1 MNEPRD
7 RGQERPGAEAD
18 SAQTQPRV
26 FFVVGHAKSGTSWLM
41 RLLNAHPEIM
51 CRGEGRIFGRSFR
64 RADLKDDHSS
74 PFQPC
79 SLYRA
84 FLESDYLRLWLQRSV
99 WTREVDVERSIRR
112 LTRVAARHFMIE
124 QLEGTRKS
132 IVGDKTPFL
141 SAETLSEIADIYPD
155 AKVVHIIRDGR
166 DVAVSGM
173 HHLWNRELDLGGGND
188 LTPQEAMIRDAFRAD
203 PRGVPARGGIFTPR
217 RLCLMA
223 ESWREMVA
231 RARDDGPN
239 LLGDR
244 YAEVRYE
251 DLRTQPAVEA
261 RRILR
266 FLNADSRPEI
276 ARRCAAASSF
286 VRWTG
291 GRRPGQE
298 DSTSL
303 LRKGVTGDWRRV
315 FTARDRKLFDRGAG
329 ELLIELGYEPDRRWA
344 GGLGS
349 QAGETLGVDVA
360 TGSKAPGGGVPP
372 RALVRPNAVTSVGH
386 ATDAG

>member
-1 MNEPRD
+1 MNRTAG
-7 RGQERPGAEAD
+7 RGQARLGTRAGSAGSDPGI
-18 SAQTQPRV
+18 

-64 RADLKDDHSS
+64 RDDLKDDDSS

-84 FLESDYLRLWLQRSV
+84 LLEADYLRLWLQRSV
-99 WTREVDVERSIRR
+99 WTRDVDIERSIRR

-124 QLEGTRKS
+124 QLDGTRKR

-155 AKVVHIIRDGR
+155 AKVVHVIRDGR

-173 HHLWNRELDLGGGND
+173 HHLWNRELDLGGGHD
-188 LTPQEAMIRDAFRAD
+188 LMPQEALIRDRYRAD
-203 PRGVPARGGIFTPR
+203 PVGMSDGDGIFTPQ
-217 RLCLMA
+217 RLSLMA
-223 ESWREMVA
+223 TGWREMVT
-231 RARDDGPN
+231 RARDDGST

-244 YAEVRYE
+244 YLEVRYE
-251 DLRTQPAVEA
+251 HLLERPAIEA
-261 RRILR
+261 RRVFR
-266 FLNADSRPEI
+266 FLDADRRPKV
-276 ARRCAAASSF
+276 ARRCVAASSF
-286 VRWTG
+286 RRWTG

-298 DSTSL
+298 DSLSL
-303 LRKGVTGDWRRV
+303 LRKGVAGDWRRV

-329 ELLIELGYEPDRRWA
+329 ELLIELGYEPDHRWVD
-344 GGLGS
+344 GVES
-349 QAGETLGVDVA
+349 QAA
-360 TGSKAPGGGVPP
+360 
-372 RALVRPNAVTSVGH
+372 
-386 ATDAG
+386 